1 MVCISQAVLQPAAAF
16 KMAES
21 PQHREPLRLK
31 NSLRVPSFLQLQ
43 FTHHYKQRDNL
54 ILMG

>member
-21 PQHREPLRLK
+21 PQHREPLCLK

-43 FTHHYKQRDNL
+43 FTHHYKQRNNL